1 MKTED
6 ELFREIMADLDVQDA
21 RIAGMY
27 AKMEE
32 IRRLLRKLGSEQELL
47 EIVR

>member
-6 ELFREIMADLDVQDA
+6 ELFREIMADLDAQDA
-21 RIAGMY
+21 RIASMY